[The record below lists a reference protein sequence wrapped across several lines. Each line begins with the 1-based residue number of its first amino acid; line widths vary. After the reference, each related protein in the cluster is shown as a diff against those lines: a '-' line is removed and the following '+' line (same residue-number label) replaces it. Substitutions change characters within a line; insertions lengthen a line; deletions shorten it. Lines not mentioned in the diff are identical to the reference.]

1 MFGVLPHTS
10 ADDIVTFLGTLAC
23 SVARFISDPFLI
35 RGEENTL
42 HHGLQG
48 FFCHQGLVSENRR
61 LHQRNAEYGEQRDA
75 DGAGEEH
82 LVDY

>member
-1 MFGVLPHTS
+1 M
-10 ADDIVTFLGTLAC
+10 
-23 SVARFISDPFLI
+23 

-75 DGAGEEH
+75 ACAGEEH